1 MKRLMALLLV
11 IAALV
16 PAVSAQRRISPVQ
29 TQATRTQSVNETAT
43 DTARINERRR
53 AQSISYIDDRGL
65 TIYVD
70 TITNTEWTDSTLIGR
85 VPKMQ
90 YPLLHSL
97 SVGVNIW
104 DPVMRLFG
112 QHHGLTDAW
121 VELDMHNRY
130 KIVAGAGLGMA
141 RHRASDNSYL
151 YRSPLSVFF
160 RLGADYNFLFNSNPA
175 YQFMAGVRYGFS
187 PFSYSVDD
195 VHLNDSYWGESSVFN
210 IPSQH
215 ATAGWFELCL
225 GLRVKLWGPISA
237 GWTFKYHTIVHESKA
252 KYGKPW
258 YIPGYGSRNGS
269 VTGAF
274 SIVYTIPLSH
284 MNKKAPEGVIT
295 EEENALQTP
304 AEAGNT
310 GTDAT
315 GETASPSTEQQ

>member
-1 MKRLMALLLV
+1 MKRLPAALLL
-11 IAALV
+11 IAALA
-16 PAVSAQRRISPVQ
+16 PAVVAQRRITPVQ
-29 TQATRTQSVNETAT
+29 TQATRTQSVNETAS
-43 DTARINERRR
+43 DTSRINERRR

-70 TITNTEWTDSTLIGR
+70 TVTNTEWTDSTLIGR

-141 RHRASDNSYL
+141 RHRASDDSFL

-175 YQFMAGVRYGFS
+175 YQFMAGVRYGFA

-195 VHLNDSYWGESSVFN
+195 VHLNDSYWGESSVIN
-210 IPSQH
+210 VPAQH

-225 GLRVKLWGPISA
+225 GLRVRLWGPISA
-237 GWTFKYHTIVHESKA
+237 GWTFKYHTILHESRA
-252 KYGKPW
+252 AYGKPW
-258 YIPGYGSRNGS
+258 YLPGYGSRNGA

-274 SIVYTIPLSH
+274 SIVYTIPLRH
-284 MNKKAPEGVIT
+284 LNKKAAAEVIT
-295 EEENALQTP
+295 EEDVP
-304 AEAGNT
+304 PPPPDSDGN
-310 GTDAT
+310 GPQP
-315 GETASPSTEQQ
+315 TAPSPQQQ